1 VTRGRLRAR
10 PVAGA
15 EAEGRVAPRGSVDPA
30 STPAGFPSAARSDS
44 DPAFSDATAA
54 FELGWT
60 LAETDD
66 LAGAEAAFLRA
77 DRLGH
82 PAGATN
88 LGVLLEQ
95 RGDLAGAKAAYR
107 RADERGDAT
116 GAFNLGSLLAE
127 QGDLVAAENAFRRA
141 DERGDP
147 ELTDRAHAA
156 LAELHGLRAS

>member
-1 VTRGRLRAR
+1 VPVFGAGWVTRGRLGAR

-15 EAEGRVAPRGSVDPA
+15 EA
-30 STPAGFPSAARSDS
+30 
-44 DPAFSDATAA
+44 FSDATAE

-95 RGDLAGAKAAYR
+95 RGDLVGAEAAYR

-116 GAFNLGSLLAE
+116 GAFNLGSLLAQ
-127 QGDLVAAENAFRRA
+127 QGDLVAAQSAFERA